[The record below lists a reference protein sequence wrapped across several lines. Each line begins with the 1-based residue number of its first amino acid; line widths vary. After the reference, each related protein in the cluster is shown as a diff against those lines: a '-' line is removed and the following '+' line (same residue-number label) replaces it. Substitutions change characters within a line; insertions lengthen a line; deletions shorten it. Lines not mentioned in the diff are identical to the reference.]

1 MKIKTLSLAIL
12 IILSMSQIS
21 CSKKETI
28 PTPLD
33 SYYVKAKF
41 NGEMKTFTYYA
52 QAEKGMKNGNFVHVP
67 FSASQNEEPP
77 FPSMSF
83 EIWNLEGNITPG
95 VYSETEYLIMGRYS
109 VNGENLYNN
118 VNKID
123 DFKIRVTSITEK
135 EFKGTF
141 EGTLTNDS
149 NSDLVL
155 KVTEGEFFVPF
166 K

>member
-1 MKIKTLSLAIL
+1 MRTIVFTTLLLIL
-12 IILSMSQIS
+12 LSIYQIS
-21 CSKKETI
+21 CSKNDT
-28 PTPLD
+28 TPKPSN
-33 SYYVKAKF
+33 SYFVKAKL
-41 NGEMKTFTYYA
+41 NGEMKTFTYQA
-52 QAEKGMKNGNFVHVP
+52 QAQKGMKNGNFVHVP
-67 FSASQNEEPP
+67 FGASQNEEPP
-77 FPSMSF
+77 FPQFSL
-83 EIWNLEGNITPG
+83 EIWNLDGNITPG

-109 VNGENLYNN
+109 IDGENLYNN
-118 VNKID
+118 VNDID